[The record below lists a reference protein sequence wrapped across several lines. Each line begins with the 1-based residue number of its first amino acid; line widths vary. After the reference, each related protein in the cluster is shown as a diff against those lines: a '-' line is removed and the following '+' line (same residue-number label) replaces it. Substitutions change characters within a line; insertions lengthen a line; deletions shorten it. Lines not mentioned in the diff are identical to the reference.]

1 MLEAL
6 PLGDVAAILGVLMA
20 TGVCVGFMSGLLGIG
35 GGGLLVPV
43 LYEVFAIFD
52 VPDASRLH
60 LAIGTSLA
68 VMIPTTLRSYF
79 AHRARGNADPSL
91 VRRLALP
98 VLIGVALGAITAK
111 WSSDLVLK
119 WVWIVFSLLLV
130 AKLFFARDSWRL
142 GSDVP
147 ASRAVE
153 AYGVLVGAVATLM
166 SVGGGAYITAL
177 LTLYGRPMQ
186 QAVGTSAG
194 FGPMIALPGML
205 GFVWAGWHVAG
216 LPFGSIG
223 YVNLIGFA
231 ALAPT
236 SVLMAPVGAR
246 VAQGIS
252 RRTLELVMGCFVLT
266 IAIRFVVSVFLG
278 V

>member
-6 PLGDVAAILGVLMA
+6 PLGETAAILGVLML

-43 LYEVFAIFD
+43 LFEVFAIFD
-52 VPDASRLH
+52 VPDESRLH

-79 AHRARGNADPSL
+79 AHRARGNADAGL

-130 AKLFFARDSWRL
+130 AKLFFARDAWRL
-142 GSDVP
+142 GPEVP

-153 AYGVLVGAVATLM
+153 AYGVLVGAVSTLM

-186 QAVGTSAG
+186 QAVGTSSG

-205 GFVWAGWHVAG
+205 GFMWAGWHVSG
-216 LPFGSIG
+216 LPPGSLG

-252 RRTLELVMGCFVLT
+252 RRTLELVMGCFILT
-266 IAIRFVVSVFLG
+266 ISMRFLVSVFLG

>member
-6 PLGDVAAILGVLMA
+6 PLGEAAAILGVLML

-43 LYEVFAIFD
+43 LFEVFAIFD

-68 VMIPTTLRSYF
+68 VMIPTTLRSYL
-79 AHRARGNADPSL
+79 AHRARGNADAAL

-98 VLIGVALGAITAK
+98 VLIGVALGAVTAK

-130 AKLFFARDSWRL
+130 AKLFFARDTWRL
-142 GSDVP
+142 GPQVP
-147 ASRAVE
+147 GSRAVE
-153 AYGVLVGAVATLM
+153 GYGVLVGAVSTLM

-205 GFVWAGWHVAG
+205 GFMWAGWSVAG
-216 LPFGSIG
+216 LPFGSLG

-266 IAIRFVVSVFLG
+266 ISMRFLVSALFG
-278 V
+278 I